1 MFSSGDSGDTR
12 VNASKMEEIPE
23 LKLNINDTFVD
34 NNADYGDYWPLN
46 VYGNYTDKG
55 DYADYI
61 HAINND
67 TYYDDRFQES
77 YDRVQNHR
85 DGKNLTVKF
94 SLVKAG
100 RVT

>member
-1 MFSSGDSGDTR
+1 MFSSGDSGDTF

-23 LKLNINDTFVD
+23 LNLNINDTFVD
-34 NNADYGDYWPLN
+34 NNADYGDY
-46 VYGNYTDKG
+46 G

-67 TYYDDRFQES
+67 TYFDDRFQES
-77 YDRVQNHR
+77 YDRVQNHH

>member
-1 MFSSGDSGDTR
+1 MFSSGDSGDSF

-34 NNADYGDYWPLN
+34 NNADYGD
-46 VYGNYTDKG
+46 DG

-61 HAINND
+61 HVFNND

-94 SLVKAG
+94 CSKSW
-100 RVT
+100 